1 MPKPYDDAM
10 KKLVGGNPQDLISW
24 VLPGAQF
31 GKQLPFELNVENIYA
46 DGLLLATLDGHEF
59 LAHFEFQSSNDVYI
73 GERLLEYNVLA
84 SRQYNYLPVYSCVI
98 YLKNHGNVPHSP
110 FLRGLPN
117 GEEVVRFHYRS
128 IELGKLAAGE
138 LLQTGLVGLLPLLPL
153 TKDGARREVVEE
165 MISGL
170 VSAEKPESLWIGY
183 ALASKVLKDDLKW
196 LRRRFAMLEDILRD
210 TPVYQEVLAEGVEKG
225 LEQGLEKGLEKGLE
239 QGIKEGEL
247 RAQRQ
252 TLLDIVQERF
262 PAIARLAKQQADA
275 IEDPEVLRRLTV
287 KISIVRTSK
296 EAEQFLLNPSSAEN
310 RH

>member
-10 KKLVGGNPQDLISW
+10 KKLVGGNPQDLVSW
-24 VLPGAQF
+24 VLPGAKF
-31 GKQLPFELNVENIYA
+31 GKQLPFELSVENIYA
-46 DGLLLATLDGHEF
+46 DGLLQVSLDGEEF
-59 LAHFEFQSSNDVYI
+59 LAHFEFQSSYDGHI

-98 YLKNHGNVPHSP
+98 YLKNHNSVPISP
-110 FLRGLPN
+110 FIRGLPN

-170 VSAEKPESLWIGY
+170 ISAEKTESLWIGY
-183 ALASKVLKDDLKW
+183 ALASRVLTDDLNW

-210 TPVYQEVLAEGVEKG
+210 TPVYQEVLARGVEEGLEKGVEKG
-225 LEQGLEKGLEKGLE
+225 REEGKLE
-239 QGIKEGEL
+239 
-247 RAQRQ
+247 AQRQ
-252 TLLDIVQERF
+252 TLLDIVEERF
-262 PAIARLAKQQADA
+262 PAITHVARRQAEA
-275 IEDPEVLRRLTV
+275 IKDPDVLRRLTV
-287 KISIVRTSK
+287 KISIVKTSQ
-296 EAEQFLLNPSSAEN
+296 EAEQYLLNPSSIET

>member
-10 KKLVGGNPQDLISW
+10 KRLVGGNPQDLVSW
-24 VLPGAQF
+24 VIPGAQF
-31 GKQLPFELNVENIYA
+31 GKQLPFELSVENIYA
-46 DGLLLATLDGHEF
+46 DGLLQATLDGKEF
-59 LAHFEFQSSNDVYI
+59 LAHIEFQSSYDGRI

-98 YLKNHGNVPHSP
+98 YLKNHNSVPHSP

-128 IELGKLAAGE
+128 IELGKLVAGE

-165 MISGL
+165 MITGL
-170 VSAEKPESLWIGY
+170 VSAEKTESLWIGY

-196 LRRRFAMLEDILRD
+196 LKRRFAMLEDILRD
-210 TPVYQEVLAEGVEKG
+210 TPVYQEVLAEGMEKG
-225 LEQGLEKGLEKGLE
+225 LEQGLET
-239 QGIKEGEL
+239 
-247 RAQRQ
+247 QRQ

-262 PAIARLAKQQADA
+262 PAIARLAKQQAEA
-275 IEDPEVLRRLTV
+275 IEDPEMLRRLTV
-287 KISIVRTSK
+287 KISIVKTSK
-296 EAEQFLLNPSSAEN
+296 EAQQYLLNPGSLEK

>member
-10 KKLVGGNPQDLISW
+10 KKLVGGNPQDLVSW

-31 GKQLPFELNVENIYA
+31 GKQLPFELSVENIYA
-46 DGLLLATLDGHEF
+46 DGLLQVSLDGNEF
-59 LAHFEFQSSNDVYI
+59 LAHIEFQSSYDGHI

-84 SRQYNYLPVYSCVI
+84 SRQYHYLPVYSCVI
-98 YLKNHGNVPHSP
+98 YLKNHSEVPMSP
-110 FLRGLPN
+110 LIRGLPN

-128 IELGKLAAGE
+128 IELGKLVAGE

-170 VSAEKPESLWIGY
+170 VSAEKTESLWIGY
-183 ALASKVLKDDLKW
+183 ALASRAMKDDLQW
-196 LRRRFAMLEDILRD
+196 LKRRFAMLEDILRE
-210 TPVYQEVLAEGVEKG
+210 TPVYQEVLAEGEEKG
-225 LEQGLEKGLEKGLE
+225 REEGKLE
-239 QGIKEGEL
+239 
-247 RAQRQ
+247 AQRQ

-262 PAIARLAKQQADA
+262 PAIARLAQRQADA
-275 IEDPEVLRRLTV
+275 IKDPEVLRHLTV
-287 KISIVRTSK
+287 KISVVKTSQ

-310 RH
+310 KH